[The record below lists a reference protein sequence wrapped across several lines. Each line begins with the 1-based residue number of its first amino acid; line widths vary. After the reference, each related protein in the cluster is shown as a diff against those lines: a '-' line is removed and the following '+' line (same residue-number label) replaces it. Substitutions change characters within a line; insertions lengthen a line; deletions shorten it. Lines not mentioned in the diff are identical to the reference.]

1 MTYKHGVVV
10 VQLIIL
16 IVCVLK
22 DRLYDKKFYLFS
34 TFYKNVQRQGFL
46 IGSLLSFFPSQRM
59 AFNNAKRNM
68 SGKDKEVLKT

>member
-34 TFYKNVQRQGFL
+34 TFYKNVLRQGFL

>member
-22 DRLYDKKFYLFS
+22 DRLYDKNFYLFS
-34 TFYKNVQRQGFL
+34 TFHKNVQRQGFL

-68 SGKDKEVLKT
+68 SGKDKELLKT